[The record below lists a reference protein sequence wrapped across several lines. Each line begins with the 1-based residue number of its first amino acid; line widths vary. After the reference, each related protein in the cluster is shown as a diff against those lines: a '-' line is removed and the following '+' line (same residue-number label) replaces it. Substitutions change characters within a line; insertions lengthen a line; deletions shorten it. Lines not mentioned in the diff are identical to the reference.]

1 MLIIIIIPLRII
13 SDSMIYLWFHNE
25 ILAASVKNIPVNNID
40 NYKALLS
47 ETVNLESKLGPLFIR
62 VSI

>member
-1 MLIIIIIPLRII
+1 
-13 SDSMIYLWFHNE
+13 MILWYIYDFHNE

-40 NYKALLS
+40 NCKALLS

>member
-1 MLIIIIIPLRII
+1 VILWY
-13 SDSMIYLWFHNE
+13 IYDFHNE